1 MHGQTLKDIE
11 SRLEELIDPLAVDA
25 GLRLI
30 SVEVERRGKKL
41 VVTVCLDREGGID
54 VDTCAQMSE
63 EISRYLD
70 VEDVISDSYNL
81 VVESPGLQRI
91 LRKPRE
97 FGCFLGREVEIVLRQ
112 AFEGRQKM
120 KGRLIAADDEG
131 ITVIVDDEELVFPYQ
146 ALKKTRL
153 YFEAPW

>member
-11 SRLEELIDPLAVDA
+11 SRLEELIDPLVVDA
-25 GLRLI
+25 GLRLV

-63 EISRYLD
+63 EISSYLD